1 MQMHRLRDRVV
12 EALRARPG
20 DSLCVGCISRTL
32 GTTHKS
38 AHEATLKLE
47 AEPGFTR
54 GYASCTDCGKTRIVT
69 TRRAPAPV
77 ATLAADREGV

>member
-1 MQMHRLRDRVV
+1 MQVHRLRDRVV

-20 DSLCVGCISRTL
+20 TSLCVGCIAKTL

-47 AEPGFTR
+47 AQPGFTR
-54 GYASCTDCGKTRIVT
+54 GYASCSDCGKTRIVT
-69 TRRAPAPV
+69 TRRASPAPA
-77 ATLAADREGV
+77 ATEPDGV

>member
-1 MQMHRLRDRVV
+1 MIQRLRDRVV
-12 EALRARPG
+12 EALRTRPG
-20 DSLCVGCISRTL
+20 DSLCVGCIAKAL

-47 AEPGFTR
+47 AQPGFTR

-69 TRRAPAPV
+69 TRRAP
-77 ATLAADREGV
+77 TLAPAAPIRE